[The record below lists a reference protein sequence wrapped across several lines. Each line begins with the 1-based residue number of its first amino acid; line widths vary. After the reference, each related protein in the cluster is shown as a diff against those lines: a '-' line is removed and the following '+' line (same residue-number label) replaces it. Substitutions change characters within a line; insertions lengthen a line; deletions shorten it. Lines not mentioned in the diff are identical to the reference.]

1 MEAHMNQGGIQH
13 LVSAERE
20 AQQVVNDARN
30 AKMARL
36 KQAKEEADRAI
47 GEYRVQLEHEFQ
59 RKVEGTSGDSSSNVQ
74 RLEKETG
81 ARISHL
87 KNESGRVSHDIVNM
101 LLKHVTTVTN

>member
-1 MEAHMNQGGIQH
+1 
-13 LVSAERE
+13 
-20 AQQVVNDARN
+20 
-30 AKMARL
+30 MAVIHCIFAYFSLIYLFVCVYVFVITWLL
-36 KQAKEEADRAI
+36 K
-47 GEYRVQLEHEFQ
+47 
-59 RKVEGTSGDSSSNVQ
+59 TSGDSSSNVQ